1 MKRNIVLT
9 TDSGMCPNK
18 DYNPIIIPDQ
28 ITRSDGNCFVDNDND
43 ITTDFILKDEN
54 NTYRTSA
61 PLLTDYTET
70 FVKLLEDGNDII
82 HLSLGSGIS
91 SSSVNNANLVA
102 NELNNNY
109 DNKVYV
115 IDSCTGSV
123 GGTCY
128 YEACYQE
135 LISNEY
141 ANAFELKNKLEK
153 LKTRIKTSFYVP
165 DPTGYLRSGRDSS
178 SKYSFSQS
186 VLSLSSSILKKVSFK
201 FRVDFYENGDLY
213 LKKIFRSSNKNGMLD
228 MTKAIVNKTTLSDFS
243 NDFCV
248 IGDLHQKDVNMKEL
262 EDYILSLNHF
272 KRVVHSNV
280 GNVVAPYGCDDL
292 CGLSLIK
299 KK

>member
-9 TDSGMCPNK
+9 TDSGMCPNNE
-18 DYNPIIIPDQ
+18 YNPIIIPDQ
-28 ITRSDGNCFVDNDND
+28 ITRSDGKYFVDNDKD

-54 NTYRTSA
+54 NTYKTSA

-141 ANAFELKNKLEK
+141 ASVTELKNKLEQ

-228 MTKAIVNKTTLSDFS
+228 MTKAIVNKTTLSEFS

>member
-9 TDSGMCPNK
+9 TDSGMCPNRE
-18 DYNPIIIPDQ
+18 YNPIIIPDQ
-28 ITRSDGNCFVDNDND
+28 ITRSDGKYFVDNDKD

-54 NTYRTSA
+54 NTYKTSA

-102 NELNNNY
+102 NELSNNY

-141 ANAFELKNKLEK
+141 ANASELKNKLEK

>member
-18 DYNPIIIPDQ
+18 EYNPIIIPDQ
-28 ITRSDGNCFVDNDND
+28 ITRSDGKYFVDNDKD

-135 LISNEY
+135 LINNDY
-141 ANAFELKNKLEK
+141 ASVTELKNKLEK

-228 MTKAIVNKTTLSDFS
+228 MTKAIVNKDTMSEFE

-248 IGDLHQKDVNMKEL
+248 IGDLHQKYVDMKEL
-262 EDYILSLNHF
+262 EDYLLSLDYF
-272 KRVVHSNV
+272 KKVVHSNV

-292 CGLSLIK
+292 CGLSLVK

>member
-9 TDSGMCPNK
+9 TDSGMCPNRG
-18 DYNPIIIPDQ
+18 YNPIIIPDQ
-28 ITRSDGNCFVDNDND
+28 ITRSDGKYFVDNDKD

-141 ANAFELKNKLEK
+141 ASVTELKNKLEQ

-228 MTKAIVNKTTLSDFS
+228 MTKAIVNKTTLSEFS

-262 EDYILSLNHF
+262 EDYIFSLNHF

>member
-9 TDSGMCPNK
+9 TDSGMCPNNE
-18 DYNPIIIPDQ
+18 YNPIIIPDQ

-135 LISNEY
+135 LINNDHASVT
-141 ANAFELKNKLEK
+141 ELKNKLEQ
-153 LKTRIKTSFYVP
+153 LKTIIKTSFYVP

>member
-9 TDSGMCPNK
+9 TDSGMCPSK
-18 DYNPIIIPDQ
+18 EYNPIIIPDQ
-28 ITRSDGNCFVDNDND
+28 ITRSDGKYFVDNDKD

-91 SSSVNNANLVA
+91 SSSVNNANLIA

-109 DNKVYV
+109 ENKVYV

-135 LISNEY
+135 LINNKY
-141 ANAFELKNKLEK
+141 ADVSELKNKLEQ
-153 LKTRIKTSFYVP
+153 LKNRIKTSFYVP

-228 MTKAIVNKTTLSDFS
+228 MTKTIVNNDTLSEFE
-243 NDFCV
+243 NDFCA
-248 IGDLHQKDVNMKEL
+248 IGNLHQKYVDMKVL
-262 EDYILSLNHF
+262 EDYLLSLNYF
-272 KRVVHSNV
+272 KRIVHSNV

-292 CGLSLIK
+292 CGLSLVK